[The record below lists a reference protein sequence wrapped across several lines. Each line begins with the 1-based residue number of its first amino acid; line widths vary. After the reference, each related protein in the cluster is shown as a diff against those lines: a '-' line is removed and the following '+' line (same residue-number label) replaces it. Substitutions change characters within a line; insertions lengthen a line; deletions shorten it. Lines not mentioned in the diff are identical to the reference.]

1 MVSAVSSHPGGPS
14 VPQGTATATPGRRG
28 RRRGVEIRPGSA
40 RQARLEA
47 GLSLGQVAGDR
58 ISRTAIYFVETG
70 KAKPSIETLELIA
83 ERTGRPVD
91 FFLAKPGAEDAGIA
105 AAVAEVEQLIA
116 LNELDRAVMAGEK
129 LLEQKLDLDTQA
141 KVRHLGAIAYLRQGQ
156 PVIARRL
163 AAAARA
169 HYERIGDMLMTAE
182 CLCSEAQSAYLMH
195 DPSALAL
202 AEGAL
207 ATARLVKSLPP
218 STEVRVWGT
227 LGGVHTTNRNWP
239 AAIKAHEAAIAAGN
253 GAQDLRRLSITYS
266 GLSLSYQEL
275 GQINR
280 ATHYSQRALAIH
292 ETLNDK
298 LSLAR
303 TENNLGIL
311 LLRLGETISARTHLE
326 RALRLWEET
335 GVENGKADVLISLAE
350 LALSESR
357 FELAVELARDGLACA
372 ELEKAPGR
380 IADGHIWLGRIAAA
394 QDQDAECDLEFAT
407 AFAVLESAGATERLS
422 RARAHYSEILEAR
435 GDLMGAN
442 RQLRQALAAA
452 PPGPPGAAE
461 LRAATA

>member
-1 MVSAVSSHPGGPS
+1 VVSAVSSRPGGPP
-14 VPQGTATATPGRRG
+14 VHEGAAKATPGRRG

-70 KAKPSIETLELIA
+70 KAKPSMETLELIA
-83 ERTGRPVD
+83 ERTGRPLE
-91 FFLAKPGAEDAGIA
+91 FFLAKRGAEGAGIA
-105 AAVAEVEQLIA
+105 AEVAEVEHLIA
-116 LNELDRAVMAGEK
+116 LGDLDHAVVAGENV
-129 LLEQKLDLDTQA
+129 LGQTLDLDTQA
-141 KVRHLGAIAYLRQGQ
+141 KVRHLVALAYLRLGQ
-156 PVIARRL
+156 PVIGRRL

-169 HYERIGDMLMTAE
+169 HYERVGDMLMTAE
-182 CLCSEAQSAYLMH
+182 CLCSEAQGAYLMH
-195 DPSALAL
+195 DPSALSL

-207 ATARLVKSLPP
+207 ATARSVKSLPP

-239 AAIKAHEAAIAAGN
+239 AAIQAYEAAIAAGN
-253 GAQDLRRLSITYS
+253 GVQDLRRLSITYS

-275 GQINR
+275 GQINQ

-292 ETLNDK
+292 EALNDK

-311 LLRLGETISARTHLE
+311 LLRVGEIVSARTHLE

-350 LALSESR
+350 LALAESR
-357 FELAVELARDGLACA
+357 FGLAEELARDGLARA
-372 ELEKAPGR
+372 ELERAPGR
-380 IADGHIWLGRIAAA
+380 IADGHVWLGRIAGA
-394 QDQDAECDLEFAT
+394 QDQRQECDAEFAA

-422 RARAHYSEILEAR
+422 RARAHYAEILESR
-435 GDLMGAN
+435 GDLAGAN

-452 PPGPPGAAE
+452 PPVPHATE
-461 LRAATA
+461 SQAATA